1 MIILGNAQIGQMTDI
16 HDNQVANVTI
26 GTNEAKQR
34 PTVPMEEPE
43 EVSCEIVPEAQEQQT
58 EEEEDPA
65 SQPSLKLTSYELHVM
80 HKLKLAGLLNKDYQ
94 FYTKKEM
101 EQNPKA
107 LVLNQCEKLM
117 VAQAL
122 GKLLNHLVP
131 EANNHLQR
139 YCVDYWHI
147 TTKEK
152 KDQLSNDC
160 SRYKRE
166 NKERA
171 KAFQKK
177 LDEILSKN

>member
-1 MIILGNAQIGQMTDI
+1 MIILGNAKIGQMTEI
-16 HDNQVANVTI
+16 HDNKVANVTI
-26 GTNEAKQR
+26 GSTEAKQR
-34 PTVPMEEPE
+34 PTVPMEEAE
-43 EVSCEIVPEAQEQQT
+43 EVSCEIVPEAKPQPT
-58 EEEEDPA
+58 DEEPPA
-65 SQPSLKLTSYELHVM
+65 SRPSLKLTKYELHVM

-101 EQNPKA
+101 ELNPKA